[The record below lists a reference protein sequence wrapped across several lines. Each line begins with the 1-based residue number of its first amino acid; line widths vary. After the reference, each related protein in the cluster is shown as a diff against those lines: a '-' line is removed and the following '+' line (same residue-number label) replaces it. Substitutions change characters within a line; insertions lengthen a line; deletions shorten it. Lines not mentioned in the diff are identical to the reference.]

1 MKPALHHEA
10 YLALRKAVHSH
21 FDFREEIESR
31 SLHCSHIE
39 RRVDLRLAQPI
50 HNSTRMECDLVDSRV
65 TITDHRDSTSTY
77 KVY

>member
-31 SLHCSHIE
+31 ELHCSHIE

-50 HNSTRMECDLVDSRV
+50 HNSTRMECNSVDSRV
-65 TITDHRDSTSTY
+65 TVTDHQDRRSTSE
-77 KVY
+77 VC